1 MSRLRL
7 VWRALRSFAALA
19 AGVVF
24 ALQPA
29 SAVEPVTIV
38 LSAQPSAS
46 KLSIAV
52 LEQELAAIPDM
63 NLSLSW
69 LRSEDLTTGIE
80 LNRPVQVRLAGRCN
94 LAGAPDRASR
104 KPGAYAWAHVSDGRV
119 LPFIEVDCDRLRN
132 ALFSTMWGEDFQ
144 HRDFLLGRAL
154 ARIIAH
160 ELHHVVR
167 SEVHHSEEGLAQPS
181 LTAASLIR
189 GDARLYSEVNN
200 D

>member
-7 VWRALRSFAALA
+7 VWRAVRSFATVAI
-19 AGVVF
+19 GVTF

-29 SAVEPVTIV
+29 LAADSVTIV
-38 LSAQPSAS
+38 LSAPQNAS
-46 KLSIAV
+46 QLSVAV
-52 LEQELAAIPDM
+52 LERELPAIPDL
-63 NLSLSW
+63 NLDVSW
-69 LRSEDLTTGIE
+69 LRSENLTTGIE
-80 LNRPVQVRLAGRCN
+80 LDRPVQVRLTGRCN
-94 LAGAPDRASR
+94 LAGAPEKGTRQ
-104 KPGAYAWAHVSDGRV
+104 PGPYAWAHVSDGRV
-119 LPFIEVDCDRLRN
+119 LPFIEVDCDRIRT

-160 ELHHVVR
+160 ELHHVVH
-167 SEVHHSEEGLAQPS
+167 SEMHHSEEGLAQPR

-189 GDARLYSEVNN
+189 GDARLYSGVNN